1 MRNINT
7 INMIRKVLKKILC
20 VAMCLIMCG
29 STAAMALT
37 VDSPDTKIVEPA
49 YENISANSCSL
60 KISGVNSV
68 SSAVLHA
75 KGSMYLH
82 IKMELQKKK
91 SGIYQTIETWT
102 ASRTGMVLT
111 MEEERLINVLAS
123 YRLKVTF
130 TAGSETVVYYDYP

>member
-1 MRNINT
+1 
-7 INMIRKVLKKILC
+7 MIRKILKGILC
-20 VAMCLIMCG
+20 VAMCLVMCG
-29 STAAMALT
+29 SMTAAAYDA
-37 VDSPDTKIVEPA
+37 DSYSTEIIAPMYA
-49 YENISANSCSL
+49 NISANSCSL
-60 KISGVNSV
+60 SIKGVNSV

-102 ASRTGMVLT
+102 SSRTGMVLS
-111 MEEERLINVLAS
+111 MEEERLINALAS

-130 TAGSETVVYYDYP
+130 TAGSETVAYYAYP